1 MRVRSLVVTASI
13 ASGVIVTAMFAQW
26 LSSSSAQ
33 TPAPR
38 YLPEYTAT
46 QQPAGL
52 GGILI
57 PVNAG
62 ATRLRNTARS
72 RYFHYAFRPR
82 VAKRSRIVVSEQADE
97 FAEIDVPRRVTA

>member
-1 MRVRSLVVTASI
+1 MRVRSLALTASV
-13 ASGVIVTAMFAQW
+13 AGGVIVIAMFVQS

-72 RYFHYAFRPR
+72 RAGINGSFAAFSP
-82 VAKRSRIVVSEQADE
+82 
-97 FAEIDVPRRVTA
+97 TARN